1 MGGGIAQISI
11 DKDFRVI
18 LYDTTL
24 RALSEARLQIE
35 KYYQNSIQRNRINQ

>member
-1 MGGGIAQISI
+1 MGAGLAQISM
-11 DKDFRVI
+11 DKDLQVI

-35 KYYQNSIQRNRINQ
+35 KNYQTSIQRNRITQ